1 TDNLECTFD
10 GVRVALTPVSGYS
23 RGSISG
29 TMRANSSGEVKAT
42 FMIPSGIR
50 TGTREVVLSN
60 SGNTASTA
68 FTSIGTKRTTIDKI
82 LNTRVTLTAL
92 DPLAQTFQFE
102 RD

>member
-1 TDNLECTFD
+1 KSRSIMNEAITHMRQIQVEVHGTNLQPGTDNLECTFD

-68 FTSIGTKRTTIDKI
+68 FTSIGT
-82 LNTRVTLTAL
+82 
-92 DPLAQTFQFE
+92 
-102 RD
+102 